1 MISTKDHTPGRF
13 WLQTLYAS
21 QFLERGSRKENW
33 CRTWH
38 GIAGELTNL
47 NTLDSWRKAGGPES
61 HQMYLENLSCLVSA
75 QRWPVSCITIPSTPL
90 HTELGISYLQSIRP
104 RDKIQHSPWCGKGR
118 GMKKMRE
125 EMNKWMNEKKYN
137 CMMFRSYFLVSGVTN
152 SQVQWSGDSKN
163 KLKLELYKLVQE
175 IQADELYTLQSY
187 AKENWRI

>member
-1 MISTKDHTPGRF
+1 MKKGR
-13 WLQTLYAS
+13 W
-21 QFLERGSRKENW
+21 SRE
-33 CRTWH
+33 
-38 GIAGELTNL
+38 
-47 NTLDSWRKAGGPES
+47 P
-61 HQMYLENLSCLVSA
+61 QMYLENLSCLVSA

-104 RDKIQHSPWCGKGR
+104 RDQMTFALMWKGR
-118 GMKKMRE
+118 GMKKMRK
-125 EMNKWMNEKKYN
+125 KWTNEW
-137 CMMFRSYFLVSGVTN
+137 MRRSIIAWCSDLISWFSGVTN